1 MEISAAGSGEKTK
14 CPAPK
19 KKKNP
24 PVSTWLFTA
33 LCLQIFSPLVGVD
46 YYDGYMLC
54 IFHTSKALYALI
66 RCVGENNVKRLYV
79 AGSTGSV
86 VSRVGLG

>member
-1 MEISAAGSGEKTK
+1 MSSSKYR
-14 CPAPK
+14 
-19 KKKNP
+19 
-24 PVSTWLFTA
+24 L
-33 LCLQIFSPLVGVD
+33 LC
-46 YYDGYMLC
+46 MLC

-86 VSRVGLG
+86 VSRVGLGLQTWTEEGHRQGRFLIPKACVPLI